1 MSYHY
6 IRLNETEK
14 KQLAYELSKENI
26 LPILL
31 SLKKSF
37 NDTYQFILNIFKK
50 IFSSK
55 KNNNQINNELSTF
68 VEELEK
74 IEMNVLKQYK
84 IMMFYV
90 EIMDLDIN
98 GSQISLEVEN
108 EEEKDEILRLLGERE
123 FLLKKFKENVIS
135 LERLK
140 IKVNDIYERMT
151 SVMDMDNTE

>member
-26 LPILL
+26 PPILL

-108 EEEKDEILRLLGERE
+108 EEEKDEILRLLSERE

>member
-26 LPILL
+26 PPILL

-123 FLLKKFKENVIS
+123 ILLKKFKENVIS

>member
-26 LPILL
+26 PPILL

-123 FLLKKFKENVIS
+123 ILLKKFKENVIS

-140 IKVNDIYERMT
+140 IKVNDVYERMT

>member
-26 LPILL
+26 PPILL

-84 IMMFYV
+84 ILMFYV

-123 FLLKKFKENVIS
+123 ILLKKFKENVIS

>member
-26 LPILL
+26 PPILL

-108 EEEKDEILRLLGERE
+108 EEEKDEILRDRIPQELRWWHSDGLFHRSPPDRYSRSGVSHHESHILR
-123 FLLKKFKENVIS
+123 
-135 LERLK
+135 
-140 IKVNDIYERMT
+140 
-151 SVMDMDNTE
+151 